1 MLQHVLRTASHEVAG
16 NLTLILMRRLS
27 DTFWCE
33 PKIAKAWL
41 VVHWQCWSKVEDLN
55 MFKPMGKVIYN
66 RHAHIYIYIPRPSKG
81 WQMDSEI
88 WCSEGVP
95 NGHPFW
101 PLRWFYLIWLIM
113 SKLMRFILRLSNL
126 GKYVWSSS
134 TQIGAKTTRKWH
146 VLEVPFGAWH
156 VFKGVSISDPL
167 HWRGVHLP
175 PLALKGCPF
184 AILFKTPLTRTWH
197 GMTRAKYLCLCN
209 LRCQLVVAYHGV
221 GIWCTYW
228 LSIKYLSNHD
238 HTK

>member
-1 MLQHVLRTASHEVAG
+1 MFG
-16 NLTLILMRRLS
+16 
-27 DTFWCE
+27 F
-33 PKIAKAWL
+33 AWHT
-41 VVHWQCWSKVEDLN
+41 VFTKCTYIQY
-55 MFKPMGKVIYN
+55 IQ
-66 RHAHIYIYIPRPSKG
+66 YIYKPRPSKG

-101 PLRWFYLIWLIM
+101 PLRRFYLIWLIM

-156 VFKGVSISDPL
+156 VFKGVSISNPL

-175 PLALKGCPF
+175 PLTLKGCPF
-184 AILFKTPLTRTWH
+184 AILFKTPLTRKWH

-221 GIWCTYW
+221 GIWCTCW

-238 HTK
+238 HNLQCPLKIEEQNTKHKGMANENPV